1 MIRAVFVT
9 GTDTGVGKTVVSAGL
24 AAAWARRGADVG
36 VMKPFATGAVR
47 SGGRWVSED
56 AELLRRAAGANDPPE
71 LVTPALFRAPLA
83 PSEAARLERRAVEL
97 GPVMRAFRTLRRR
110 HERLVVEGVGGIL
123 VPVRPRLPVA
133 RWAARLGLPV
143 LVVTRPTL
151 GTINHTALTVLAA
164 RAFGLRVLG
173 LVINYH
179 APFRRGLAE
188 RLNPRALEEETGR
201 PVLASIP
208 FLGGGVSRALGHPA
222 FDRLA
227 RRLEAL

>member
-36 VMKPFATGAVR
+36 VFKPFATGAVR
-47 SGGRWVSED
+47 RGRRWVSED
-56 AELLRRAAGANDPPE
+56 AELLLRASGAGDPPE
-71 LVTPALFRAPLA
+71 LVTPALYRPPLA
-83 PSEAARLERRAVEL
+83 PSEAARLERRPVDLDAVA
-97 GPVMRAFRTLRRR
+97 RAWRLLRRR

-133 RWAARLGLPV
+133 RWAARFKLPV

-164 RAFGLRVLG
+164 RAYGLHVLG
-173 LVINYH
+173 LVLNYH
-179 APFRRGLAE
+179 APFRKGLAE

-201 PVLASIP
+201 PVLATIP
-208 FLGGGVSRALGHPA
+208 YLGGDVARALRHSE

-227 RRLEAL
+227 RRLEDA

>member
-9 GTDTGVGKTVVSAGL
+9 GTDTGVGKTVVCAGL
-24 AAAWARRGADVG
+24 AAAWARRGAGVG

-47 SGGRWVSED
+47 RGGRWLSED
-56 AELLRRAAGANDPPE
+56 AELLVRAAGTDDAPE

-83 PSEAARLERRAVEL
+83 PSEAARLEGRRVQL
-97 GPVMRAFRTLRRR
+97 GQVTRAFRRLARR
-110 HERLVVEGVGGIL
+110 HRRLIVEGVGGIL
-123 VPVRPRLPVA
+123 VPLRPRLPVA

-143 LVVTRPTL
+143 LIVTRPTL
-151 GTINHTALTVLAA
+151 GTLNHTALTVLAA
-164 RAFGLRVLG
+164 RAYGLRVLG

-179 APFRRGLAE
+179 APFRKGLAE

-201 PVLASIP
+201 PVLATIP
-208 FLGGGVSRALGHPA
+208 YLGRAARRVPEHPA